1 VASLFSL
8 SLSLSLS
15 LAFFLSIYMYLY
27 RIIDAIA
34 CLYPTSYFPES
45 TTLVF
50 EALQEPLAGGDC
62 TSKRS
67 SCLPQRKKESPAA
80 PTLWCTS

>member
-15 LAFFLSIYMYLY
+15 LAFFLSIYLY

-67 SCLPQRKKESPAA
+67 SCLPQRSTRRFRRCVLPGHAA
-80 PTLWCTS
+80 